1 MEISEFMALSNA
13 DRLAFAPTIAKYNVS
28 GTRAFETVITI
39 INHWG
44 IDALNPHIKLG
55 FILNLKSE
63 CSSTESSLLTISYP
77 AE

>member
-39 INHWG
+39 INRWG

-55 FILNLKSE
+55 FI
-63 CSSTESSLLTISYP
+63 SLASFKIC
-77 AE
+77 

>member
-39 INHWG
+39 INRWG
-44 IDALNPHIKLG
+44 IDAHIKLG
-55 FILNLKSE
+55 FILNLKSVPN
-63 CSSTESSLLTISYP
+63 SVLHK
-77 AE
+77 